1 MEDKLK
7 VPEDSESDYSD
18 KSKNVSGSPL
28 LVQETISTRGSLD
41 NASGEITPP
50 KKEEKPI
57 SEEKVE
63 EPEEVNFREMPS
75 G

>member
-18 KSKNVSGSPL
+18 KSKNVSSSPL
-28 LVQETISTRGSLD
+28 FTQETISIRGSLD
-41 NASGEITPP
+41 NAPGEVTPP
-50 KKEEKPI
+50 KKEDKLTED
-57 SEEKVE
+57 KVE